1 MKRIDENNISLTNE
15 ELLDIREL
23 IREHLDMRWDHY
35 TDTFIITKTSWED
48 GMRSMNPKMYDMA
61 NEMTTI

>member
-35 TDTFIITKTSWED
+35 TDTFVIEKTSWED

-61 NEMTTI
+61 NKMTTI